1 MPLSAVTETQ
11 RDGISC
17 LRSHS
22 RGGALEKAMLQVG
35 MEEGRS
41 CNTEPRSL
49 AFYQESSVV
58 MLCLLVGR

>member
-1 MPLSAVTETQ
+1 MPLSVVTETQ
-11 RDGISC
+11 RDGIRC

-22 RGGALEKAMLQVG
+22 RGGALEKAMLHVG

-41 CNTEPRSL
+41 CNTELRSL
-49 AFYQESSVV
+49 AFYRESSVV